1 MADFSIFASFAM
13 MALSLLMPS
22 AWAAEQQ
29 MLALYSDSS
38 CLNFQSIFVSTTS
51 DGSSCIP
58 VSCSE
63 SSTAGV
69 NAEITCGYF
78 DVVSLS
84 NCLAATTASFSIR
97 TTPVKQ
103 LLEVIGQRFLTVPAS
118 WTRTL
123 TATLQLLHAM
133 SRATTSIIPCA
144 SRRAVQTTNDCTTT
158 SLSTTGC
165 SLTSGGSYVRGLC
178 YSVTY
183 SSSSSSTVTYSST
196 SSSSSS
202 QGACFSGEDTVILE
216 SGATRLFSEL
226 AIGDKVQTT
235 EAKGALSFSNV
246 VALPHAVN
254 KKISSSVKV
263 VTSSGKSLK
272 ATKMHLLQKCDG
284 TLAYAGALTEGD
296 CLRTVDGDEA
306 VTALSVAKAEG
317 IYTAVTTSKFL
328 VVNGIVASPF
338 GVSHGLMNSYYNFHR
353 IVAKFAP
360 LALASSSIQVISAVL
375 SGVFLEAANSK

>member
-144 SRRAVQTTNDCTTT
+144 SRRAVQTTAPQRRFQR
-158 SLSTTGC
+158 
-165 SLTSGGSYVRGLC
+165 RG
-178 YSVTY
+178 
-183 SSSSSSTVTYSST
+183 
-196 SSSSSS
+196 
-202 QGACFSGEDTVILE
+202 
-216 SGATRLFSEL
+216 
-226 AIGDKVQTT
+226 
-235 EAKGALSFSNV
+235 
-246 VALPHAVN
+246 
-254 KKISSSVKV
+254 
-263 VTSSGKSLK
+263 
-272 ATKMHLLQKCDG
+272 
-284 TLAYAGALTEGD
+284 
-296 CLRTVDGDEA
+296 
-306 VTALSVAKAEG
+306 
-317 IYTAVTTSKFL
+317 
-328 VVNGIVASPF
+328 
-338 GVSHGLMNSYYNFHR
+338 
-353 IVAKFAP
+353 AP
-360 LALASSSIQVISAVL
+360 
-375 SGVFLEAANSK
+375 